1 MPQSHFLWMDVC
13 ACICLFVNAG
23 EVSME
28 HLNEVVKLSELCKA
42 AQDEPECD
50 KQVGFLA
57 YALLVQRRDR
67 DAHTHP
73 HTHARASSP
82 AFLTRRWKRR
92 LNTCDEQL
100 CVLCSSHPNTHSS
113 LASFQIR
120 KVHCK

>member
-73 HTHARASSP
+73 HTHARLFPRPLPHTQVEAALEYVRRAALRLVLLAP
-82 AFLTRRWKRR
+82 QHPQLAGFL
-92 LNTCDEQL
+92 
-100 CVLCSSHPNTHSS
+100 PNTEST
-113 LASFQIR
+113 L
-120 KVHCK
+120 

>member
-1 MPQSHFLWMDVC
+1 MDVC